1 VTVTRV
7 ALVAHASLPDDT
19 RLRRQAEALRDAGYD
34 VDLFGL
40 RDPGQPEIED
50 WRGLRIIRLP
60 IRRAFT
66 GFVGH
71 LAEYLAF
78 ASLVSVRLAVEHRR
92 HRYRMVQVA
101 TLPDFLAFA
110 ALPVR
115 LTGVPLL
122 LDLHEDMPVFFR
134 DRFSSP
140 GLRPLV
146 TIVTAAA
153 RASAAVADAIITV
166 HEPLRQLAIARGVPA
181 HRISVV
187 MDSADERMFD
197 PARHPR
203 RRFMADGRLR
213 LIHHSNLQR
222 IYGLDVAVEAVSLLD
237 PALDAHLDVF
247 GDGPFRSQIEA
258 AIARHAI
265 ADRVT
270 LHGRVPQDALPAL
283 LAAADIGLVP
293 TLPEP
298 YLEYSLSTKLI
309 EYVVMGVPVIASDLR
324 TFRAHFDAT
333 AIRFV
338 RGGLPRA
345 LAEAIQD
352 LAGDPAG
359 ADALATEA
367 QRQATPYTWAV
378 QSAHYLAV
386 VETLL
391 GRGRLVASGGV

>member
-1 VTVTRV
+1 
-7 ALVAHASLPDDT
+7 
-19 RLRRQAEALRDAGYD
+19 
-34 VDLFGL
+34 
-40 RDPGQPEIED
+40 
-50 WRGLRIIRLP
+50 
-60 IRRAFT
+60 
-66 GFVGH
+66 
-71 LAEYLAF
+71 
-78 ASLVSVRLAVEHRR
+78 
-92 HRYRMVQVA
+92 
-101 TLPDFLAFA
+101 
-110 ALPVR
+110 
-115 LTGVPLL
+115 
-122 LDLHEDMPVFFR
+122 MPAFFR

-146 TIVTAAA
+146 SIVTAAA

-237 PALDAHLDVF
+237 PALDAHLDVY

-298 YLEYSLSTKLI
+298 YLAYSLSTKLI

-324 TFRAHFDAT
+324 TFRAHFDRT

-345 LAEAIQD
+345 VAEAIQD

-367 QRQATPYTWAV
+367 QRQAAPYTWAV